1 MTILPSVYYGSVEY
15 WAALVQAGDDVIID
29 IGENYVKRSE
39 RNRTEIMTSGGV
51 MQLSVQLAHA
61 NRPRQPMHTMRIDYS
76 KRWQHQH
83 LVAIESA
90 YRSSPYYDYYAD
102 RFTPL
107 YEREWERLVELN
119 MATLEAV
126 CKTLKINTPHISLS
140 YIVAT
145 DADIDLRDKKR
156 GSTLCAEPYIQVFD
170 DRLDFAPNLSIFD
183 LVMCEGPAA
192 LDYLKRVKISR

>member
-119 MATLEAV
+119 IATLEAV
-126 CKTLKINTPHISLS
+126 CKTLKINTPRISSS

-183 LVMCEGPAA
+183 LVMCEGPDA